1 MPTVILILKQPELLL
16 LVFVARLFQGSW
28 PDTCEKLSGSIAES
42 CLLSEIIILITL
54 LKSILILE
62 MLLVLLAFQFYA
74 PVPSAESVISL
85 KLEQAAQLNPVG
97 ELCSNVAVGKK
108 CRDEPARLH
117 PV

>member
-1 MPTVILILKQPELLL
+1 MLKQLKLLL
-16 LVFVARLFQGSW
+16 IVFSTRLFQSLW
-28 PDTCEKLSGSIAES
+28 PDTCEKLSRGIAES
-42 CLLSEIIILITL
+42 CLLSAGIILITL

-62 MLLVLLAFQFYA
+62 MLLVLLALQFYA

-85 KLEQAAQLNPVG
+85 KLEQAVQLNPEG
-97 ELCSNVAVGKK
+97 ELCSNVALGKK